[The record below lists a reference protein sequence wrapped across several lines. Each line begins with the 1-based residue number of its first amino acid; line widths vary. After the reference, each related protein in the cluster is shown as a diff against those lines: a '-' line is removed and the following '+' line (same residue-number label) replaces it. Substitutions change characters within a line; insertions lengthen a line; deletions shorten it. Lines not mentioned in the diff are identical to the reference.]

1 MECEEPHS
9 HCKALQ
15 LWGAQVS
22 CGGTVLQGTLLYV
35 RPSGLLS
42 RSAPGDHLGKSV
54 LFLSPGHYSSP
65 SIAKA
70 VQGWECSRT
79 ASWQKLILYS
89 SNELLLNG
97 ACWLSVALANTRD
110 NQRLKRKGLFW
121 LVVLEIPVRAIT
133 WGQTWTRSKQQSK
146 STHFMVGWRKRVLKP
161 ESPQASFPSSMR
173 AF

>member
-1 MECEEPHS
+1 MGSGFTGLKTSRTEGINRLPNSQEPVECEEPHS

-65 SIAKA
+65 SIANA
-70 VQGWECSRT
+70 VHGWECSRT
-79 ASWQKLILYS
+79 AS
-89 SNELLLNG
+89 
-97 ACWLSVALANTRD
+97 
-110 NQRLKRKGLFW
+110 
-121 LVVLEIPVRAIT
+121 
-133 WGQTWTRSKQQSK
+133 
-146 STHFMVGWRKRVLKP
+146 
-161 ESPQASFPSSMR
+161 
-173 AF
+173 